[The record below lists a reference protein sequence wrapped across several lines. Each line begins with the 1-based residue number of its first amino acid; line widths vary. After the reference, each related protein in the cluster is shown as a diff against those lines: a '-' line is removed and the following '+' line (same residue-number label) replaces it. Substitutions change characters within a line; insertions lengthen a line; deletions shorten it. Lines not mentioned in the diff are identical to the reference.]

1 MSEYLSIDERFVRK
15 LHEIAEARI
24 ADEDFGISQLSEA
37 MGISRVTLYR
47 KLKKSVNKPA
57 HQFLHELRLKRSKEL
72 LDHKTGTVAEIAY
85 QVGFRS
91 DSYFNKCFREFY
103 GYPPGEVLK
112 GKHSGHIVRQ
122 TEKEGDPNLKTIAVL
137 PLKNDGPP
145 DKLDYVAEGLR
156 EEIINI
162 LNLIGDIYV
171 ISRIS
176 SDTYRYSGKNLKEIA
191 RELNV
196 NYILEGSYQ
205 TYRTITRIR
214 LQLIKAATDFHLWS
228 QPYECKLDD
237 GNLFEIQKDVALRVA
252 GQLKA
257 IITPEEKI
265 HLSKTG
271 TEHPA
276 ALTHFQNGIGYSMLA
291 RNQRKSR
298 YSDNAMEEFKKAVC
312 IDPEFADAWLKM
324 TEIFVYNKMWPNRY
338 LTGFLNLQSFTEMLS
353 EANTMLQ
360 KANTLGTQNPE
371 ITLFVE
377 AIHIRSR
384 ADFLDRLN
392 KSIDKHGDTS
402 DHSFYR
408 TLGYICYFKCDYYNA
423 IKYWLTFLRMISGK
437 DTPSVDDFHFIIS
450 TISLVGFTEEARK
463 IADVAFKQTN
473 DQVRYKYSL
482 IPIISGKG
490 DVNEFIDLVIGLQE
504 DDPEDPVFANFSMN
518 AHITRRNSAKAL
530 LHLQKRVDLMKKNGM
545 PIEPNPYMAWVYHVN
560 GMQNEFKWHCDRIL
574 ANNIGLKEDVTVPNA
589 AFLFC
594 HLAATFAL
602 IEKRDEMYASL
613 DQILQCESAL
623 MDVILQLKYAPH
635 FDLFSSEAEFGAIL
649 DEVEGKHKS
658 VREKCKKLFHGDGSS

>member
-37 MGISRVTLYR
+37 MGMSRVTLYR

-112 GKHSGHIVRQ
+112 GEHTGHVLQQ
-122 TEKEGDPNLKTIAVL
+122 TEKAADPNLKTIAVL
-137 PLKNDGPP
+137 PFKNDGPP

-205 TYRTITRIR
+205 TYKTITRIR

-265 HLSKTG
+265 G
-271 TEHPA
+271 
-276 ALTHFQNGIGYSMLA
+276 
-291 RNQRKSR
+291 
-298 YSDNAMEEFKKAVC
+298 
-312 IDPEFADAWLKM
+312 
-324 TEIFVYNKMWPNRY
+324 
-338 LTGFLNLQSFTEMLS
+338 
-353 EANTMLQ
+353 
-360 KANTLGTQNPE
+360 
-371 ITLFVE
+371 
-377 AIHIRSR
+377 
-384 ADFLDRLN
+384 
-392 KSIDKHGDTS
+392 
-402 DHSFYR
+402 
-408 TLGYICYFKCDYYNA
+408 
-423 IKYWLTFLRMISGK
+423 
-437 DTPSVDDFHFIIS
+437 
-450 TISLVGFTEEARK
+450 
-463 IADVAFKQTN
+463 
-473 DQVRYKYSL
+473 
-482 IPIISGKG
+482 
-490 DVNEFIDLVIGLQE
+490 
-504 DDPEDPVFANFSMN
+504 
-518 AHITRRNSAKAL
+518 
-530 LHLQKRVDLMKKNGM
+530 
-545 PIEPNPYMAWVYHVN
+545 
-560 GMQNEFKWHCDRIL
+560 
-574 ANNIGLKEDVTVPNA
+574 
-589 AFLFC
+589 
-594 HLAATFAL
+594 
-602 IEKRDEMYASL
+602 
-613 DQILQCESAL
+613 
-623 MDVILQLKYAPH
+623 
-635 FDLFSSEAEFGAIL
+635 
-649 DEVEGKHKS
+649 
-658 VREKCKKLFHGDGSS
+658 